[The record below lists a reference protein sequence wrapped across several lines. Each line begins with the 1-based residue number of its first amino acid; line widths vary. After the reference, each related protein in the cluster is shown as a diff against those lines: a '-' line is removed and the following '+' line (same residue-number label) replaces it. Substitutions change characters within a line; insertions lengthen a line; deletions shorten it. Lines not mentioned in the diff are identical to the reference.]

1 MYVRHHAARAA
12 AADSFEHRKGGLH
25 NLCKSLNRVAL
36 FWTKRQAGG
45 GRNGQHTASVLCL
58 ELKNVSGESLQL
70 LQIDRNDF
78 ATRRLE
84 SIQHP
89 FTLPG
94 ICDRIGAE
102 NREPISD
109 THDHVCVQNRVAVL
123 LSRGEGYGFI

>member
-1 MYVRHHAARAA
+1 MYIRHHAACAA
-12 AADSFEHRKGGLH
+12 AADSFEYGEGRLH
-25 NLCKSLNRVAL
+25 NLRKPLNRVAL

-45 GRNGQHTASVLCL
+45 GGNGQHGTDVLCL
-58 ELKNVSGESLQL
+58 KLKNVSGKSLQL
-70 LQIDRNDF
+70 LQIDRDDF
-78 ATRRLE
+78 AARRLE

-109 THDHVCVQNRVAVL
+109 TNEHVRVQDWVTVF
-123 LSRGEGYGFI
+123 LSRGEGY